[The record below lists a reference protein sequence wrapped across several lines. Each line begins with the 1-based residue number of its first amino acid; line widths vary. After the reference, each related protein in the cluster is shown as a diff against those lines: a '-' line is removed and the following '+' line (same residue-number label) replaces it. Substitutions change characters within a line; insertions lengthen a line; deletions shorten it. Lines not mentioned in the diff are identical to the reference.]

1 GMRGSRLAGGARPG
15 RANQYVFRTGRRTTR
30 EERKF
35 PQRTESSLH
44 VESDSGDESLNL
56 TVLESVCC
64 LECGAVYAKP
74 TGGGTVRANP
84 GCPDCGYVG
93 WVAAGPGGSF
103 SEALSPRHFDAD
115 RLPPPHRWRRA
126 RPPKNGEGAAR

>member
-1 GMRGSRLAGGARPG
+1 MD
-15 RANQYVFRTGRRTTR
+15 
-30 EERKF
+30 
-35 PQRTESSLH
+35 
-44 VESDSGDESLNL
+44 SDSGDESLNL

-93 WVAAGPGGSF
+93 WVAAGPVGSF
-103 SEALSPRHFDAD
+103 SETLSPRHFDAG
-115 RLPPPHRWRRA
+115 RLPRQH
-126 RPPKNGEGAAR
+126 G